1 MSEESTATN
10 QEQEIDSSTF
20 NTFSYSQEGQIR
32 KFDDDRILAAITEK
46 YPDFNMETKES
57 TLRQVLIMFLDD
69 SKYVNEVLE
78 QFDMNIMEL
87 FQIIVR
93 KYQHIFSPCYT
104 AKLHK
109 ILAYKHYVNRKLKTY
124 G

>member
-1 MSEESTATN
+1 MAEE

-20 NTFSYSQEGQIR
+20 NTFSYSQENQLR
-32 KFDDDRILAAITEK
+32 RFDDDVILASITEK
-46 YPDFNMETKES
+46 YPDFNPES
-57 TLRQVLIMFLDD
+57 KDLTLRQVLVMFIDD

-78 QFDMNIMEL
+78 HWDIDIMDL
-87 FQIIVR
+87 FKIIFR

-109 ILAYKHYVNRKLKTY
+109 ILAYKHYVNRKLKNWV
-124 G
+124 